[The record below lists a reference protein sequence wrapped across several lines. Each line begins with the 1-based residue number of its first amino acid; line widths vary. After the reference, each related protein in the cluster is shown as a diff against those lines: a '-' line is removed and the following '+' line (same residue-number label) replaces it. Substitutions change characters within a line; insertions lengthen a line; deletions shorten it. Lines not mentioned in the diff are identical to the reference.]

1 MICHVHVY
9 SKRSAIII
17 VLFLSGGKVDDG
29 KLGLGELLPACWES
43 SLASE
48 LSLMRIKP
56 TPGRISTAP
65 GIAVFCTGPNS
76 VFGAGLI

>member
-1 MICHVHVY
+1 M
-9 SKRSAIII
+9 
-17 VLFLSGGKVDDG
+17 DDG
-29 KLGLGELLPACWES
+29 KLGLGELVGEQ
-43 SLASE
+43 LASE